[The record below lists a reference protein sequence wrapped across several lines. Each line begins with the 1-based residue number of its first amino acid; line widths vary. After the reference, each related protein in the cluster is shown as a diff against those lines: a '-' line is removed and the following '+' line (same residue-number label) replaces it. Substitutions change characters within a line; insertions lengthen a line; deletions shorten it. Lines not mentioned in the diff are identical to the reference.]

1 MATAFKMSYT
11 TGGSVTI
18 TLASLA
24 SSATAGRE
32 STVVDNSTN
41 LDLDAHLYCRFVPQ
55 SGTPANDKGV
65 YVYGYGLA
73 DATPNYPDNLTG
85 ADAACTPTSE
95 ANLTLLSFVNIAAS
109 ATAGGRWI
117 GSIAMLLGG
126 MPIKWGIFVRN
137 YCGFALSATE
147 GNHIHTYNRVQTQGV

>member
-11 TGGSVTI
+11 TGGSVTC

-41 LDLDAHLYCRFVPQ
+41 LDLDAHLYARFKPQ

-73 DATPNYPDNLTG
+73 DAVPNYPDNLTG
-85 ADAACTPTSE
+85 ADAAATPTSE
-95 ANLTLLSFVNIAAS
+95 ANLTLLSFVNIATS
-109 ATAGGRWI
+109 ATAGGRFV
-117 GSIAMLLGG
+117 GSLAMILGG
-126 MPIKWGIFVRN
+126 MPIKWGLFIRN
-137 YCGFALSATE
+137 YCGFALSATA
-147 GNHIHTYNRVQTQGV
+147 GDHQLTYDRIQTQGV